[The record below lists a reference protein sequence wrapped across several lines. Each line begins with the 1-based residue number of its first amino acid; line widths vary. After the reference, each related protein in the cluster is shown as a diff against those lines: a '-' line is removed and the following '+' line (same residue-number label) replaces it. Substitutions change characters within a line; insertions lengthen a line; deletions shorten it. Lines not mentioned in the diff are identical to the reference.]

1 MTTSTAAFGAVNVSE
16 FFRGDP
22 ETKARI
28 AREVDE
34 ICIRTGFLAITGH
47 GVSPE
52 LIEELWAA
60 ARAFFA
66 RDTAAKQAYRASRAG
81 TGFQYTLMGAEALAR
96 SKGLETPPDLKE
108 SVDMTPDR
116 RNKETPAAGLD
127 PETEAAAAKLEALMQ
142 EYYRQV
148 AALSDRIMA
157 IFATALKLPED
168 YFLPLFQEPMTGLRV
183 IHYPATT
190 VAAQKGQLRAGEH
203 TDYGC
208 LTVLLPQPNSGGL
221 EILTREGRWEEVP
234 PIPGAFVINIGD
246 MLSMWTNNHW
256 ISTNHRVAG
265 FDANGMATRSR
276 LSIPLF
282 YNPNGRVQV
291 ECLPTCL
298 QPGQTPIYPPVSAGE
313 YLMAKINA
321 TRPSQAKM

>member
-1 MTTSTAAFGAVNVSE
+1 MNSSPSTFGTVNVGE
-16 FFRGDP
+16 FFLGDAD
-22 ETKARI
+22 TKARI

-34 ICIRTGFLAITGH
+34 ICIRTGFLAVTGH

-52 LIEELWAA
+52 LIEELWST
-60 ARAFFA
+60 AREFFA
-66 RDTAAKQAYRASRAG
+66 RDAAAKQAYRASRVG

-96 SKGLETPPDLKE
+96 SKGVETPPDLKE

-116 RNKETPAAGLD
+116 RDKEASDAGLD
-127 PETEAAAAKLEALMQ
+127 PATAAVATKLETLMQ

-168 YFLPLFQEPMTGLRV
+168 YFLPMFQSPMTGLRV

-265 FDANGMATRSR
+265 FDANGMATKSR

-282 YNPNGRVQV
+282 YNPNGKVQV
-291 ECLPTCL
+291 QCLPTCL
-298 QPGQTPIYPPVSAGE
+298 PPGEAPLYPPVSAGE

-321 TRPSQAKM
+321 TRPAQAKM